1 MPTGDKTSMQAR
13 LSYARVLVEVWE
25 LDDAEAQLAGVL
37 EEWPDEVTALD
48 LLAKIKHIRG
58 ELTEAIA
65 CWAQVHARSS
75 PKQAGAHLRLN
86 SLLQLARDTER
97 GGRDFLVLGPYQLWR
112 KPAAHLE
119 LEEVFRLFLARR
131 PDEARARCDQLARK
145 YHGKDQDLYKLAVLA
160 NAWIAELSGDLDRAQ
175 SILEELGSER
185 GFENDKDRLLALA
198 RLYEKVGATELLRKA
213 VNIYLHFERD
223 YETVSALGNLSVLYL
238 RLGDE
243 GEAARYH
250 RRFLDLFRR
259 RMHRPTLA
267 EAIQVSAIRY
277 VPLYKL
283 CKIRFAG
290 TDGLTELAP
299 RERAIGLALAGDRDG
314 SRELLQGGKEPLD
327 IKYRADL
334 AVLDGSCEEAVSLYI
349 ESLRAD
355 PHSPRVI
362 GWLLAQHARSQST
375 QIAKYFKQG
384 EVAERTFEI
393 LEAAIRSSPLRAS
406 LWRQKG
412 VLHQILGQAEE
423 AGRCFERSAAL
434 QEAAQRESSPVGRV
448 LAAAVYHLV
457 GKPKGLIHEVW
468 AERKPAGPG
477 RGGFLEEIL
486 GSLTQEMTQAVRNT
500 FLSVREYARA
510 KWPQQTHDIL
520 DYNYTYKV
528 TKEDEP
534 SGGLSAGLP
543 SALAFLS
550 VFLDR
555 PVPQNIASS
564 GVLVADSH
572 DVLSVRPVGEPEYK
586 VRGAYNRNLQR
597 LILPVGNRKDL
608 KNNPRV
614 PAEVCEEI
622 VRYASDLDDAVVLTF
637 GEDIWIR

>member
-1 MPTGDKTSMQAR
+1 VLKGAFLFLADLMRHLESNCEVDFMAVASYGSSTESSGVVRILKDLDHEIQGRDVLIVEDIVDSGLT
-13 LSYARVLVEVWE
+13 LSYLM
-25 LDDAEAQLAGVL
+25 
-37 EEWPDEVTALD
+37 
-48 LLAKIKHIRG
+48 KN
-58 ELTEAIA
+58 
-65 CWAQVHARSS
+65 
-75 PKQAGAHLRLN
+75 LR
-86 SLLQLARDTER
+86 T
-97 GGRDFLVLGPYQLWR
+97 R
-112 KPAAHLE
+112 KPASI
-119 LEEVFRLFLARR
+119 EV
-131 PDEARARCDQLARK
+131 C
-145 YHGKDQDLYKLAVLA
+145 
-160 NAWIAELSGDLDRAQ
+160 
-175 SILEELGSER
+175 
-185 GFENDKDRLLALA
+185 ALMQ
-198 RLYEKVGATELLRKA
+198 KTDVQ
-213 VNIYLHFERD
+213 
-223 YETVSALGNLSVLYL
+223 
-238 RLGDE
+238 
-243 GEAARYH
+243 
-250 RRFLDLFRR
+250 
-259 RMHRPTLA
+259 
-267 EAIQVSAIRY
+267 QV
-277 VPLYKL
+277 
-283 CKIRFAG
+283 
-290 TDGLTELAP
+290 
-299 RERAIGLALAGDRDG
+299 
-314 SRELLQGGKEPLD
+314 PLD

-375 QIAKYFKQG
+375 HIANYFKQG

-434 QEAAQRESSPVGRV
+434 REAAQRESSPVGRV

>member
-290 TDGLTELAP
+290 TDGPPELAP
-299 RERAIGLALAGDRDG
+299 RERAIGLAMAIAVAGGCEREHREFDKPALAANPRAQAAALPDLQPGQPGRGMQSTASAGGYNERSAYEIAQGKQLFRWYNCVGCHAQGGGGIGPALMDDQWIYGSSPEAIFATIVEGRPNGMPSFRGRIPEAQVWQLVAYVRSLPRDAAGRPQELAGD
-314 SRELLQGGKEPLD
+314 
-327 IKYRADL
+327 ADL
-334 AVLDGSCEEAVSLYI
+334 AVTFVASAGGGTGRPSFSGPA
-349 ESLRAD
+349 RAR
-355 PHSPRVI
+355 PSWP
-362 GWLLAQHARSQST
+362 
-375 QIAKYFKQG
+375 
-384 EVAERTFEI
+384 
-393 LEAAIRSSPLRAS
+393 
-406 LWRQKG
+406 
-412 VLHQILGQAEE
+412 
-423 AGRCFERSAAL
+423 AL
-434 QEAAQRESSPVGRV
+434 
-448 LAAAVYHLV
+448 
-457 GKPKGLIHEVW
+457 
-468 AERKPAGPG
+468 
-477 RGGFLEEIL
+477 
-486 GSLTQEMTQAVRNT
+486 
-500 FLSVREYARA
+500 REYALVSQA
-510 KWPQQTHDIL
+510 
-520 DYNYTYKV
+520 
-528 TKEDEP
+528 
-534 SGGLSAGLP
+534 GGRVVFGLGT
-543 SALAFLS
+543 
-550 VFLDR
+550 DR
-555 PVPQNIASS
+555 RLPFRVVELTRPAR
-564 GVLVADSH
+564 VVVDVA
-572 DVLSVRPVGEPEYK
+572 
-586 VRGAYNRNLQR
+586 N
-597 LILPVGNRKDL
+597 
-608 KNNPRV
+608 
-614 PAEVCEEI
+614 
-622 VRYASDLDDAVVLTF
+622 
-637 GEDIWIR
+637 